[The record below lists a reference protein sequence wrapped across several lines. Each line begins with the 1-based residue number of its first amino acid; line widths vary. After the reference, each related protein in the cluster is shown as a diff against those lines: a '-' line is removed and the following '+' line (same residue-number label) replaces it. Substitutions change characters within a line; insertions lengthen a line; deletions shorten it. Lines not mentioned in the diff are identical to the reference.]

1 MKKLLL
7 MGALLTATA
16 AAGFAA
22 PPVIDRRNDVRNDRT
37 DVRID
42 RTEEMRVPAFL
53 MNSSAASRTSS
64 IQLFDNK
71 QNTPPRSVRNQ
82 SR

>member
-7 MGALLTATA
+7 TGALLLATA
-16 AAGFAA
+16 AGLAA

-53 MNSSAASRTSS
+53 MNTSAASRKSS

-71 QNTPPRSVRNQ
+71 QNTPPIG
-82 SR
+82 